1 MEDLQHAVQALQR
14 PAAPQF
20 LPRSGA
26 GKERGS
32 TAVSKAETGAC
43 LPVEVNELQQAPADQ
58 ETMEL
63 SAAAKKAEEAEKEAE
78 EVQRRELMESQ
89 LGRIALAVCAS
100 IRRFVNCKDIFDYY
114 ASEPYA
120 GRVDSGARLHSS
132 WTHHKEA
139 CVYTREAKSTWAA
152 VWADWHPHN
161 ESPDGVK
168 TKGWSDAKCVL
179 VWHAFLQVGAP
190 LLVPL
195 IHHVN
200 AGDDNEDR
208 KRLKEKLKA
217 RKLCHLKRACRF
229 QIFKRGTASEDR
241 CCLNLEP
248 TQWRYLLTESVPFP
262 SCPFSFQ
269 SHKFPSQSS
278 LSSWCDA
285 TFVCWH
291 KFLLTQ
297 LCPLLISCPQPTC
310 PPIREVR
317 SQILVPK

>member
-1 MEDLQHAVQALQR
+1 MQAVGLDHANRMILASVISRFDRAAAAAAAAAAACSRLDVGVRFERLMEDLQHAVQALQR

-132 WTHHKEA
+132 
-139 CVYTREAKSTWAA
+139 
-152 VWADWHPHN
+152 
-161 ESPDGVK
+161 
-168 TKGWSDAKCVL
+168 
-179 VWHAFLQVGAP
+179 
-190 LLVPL
+190 
-195 IHHVN
+195 
-200 AGDDNEDR
+200 
-208 KRLKEKLKA
+208 
-217 RKLCHLKRACRF
+217 
-229 QIFKRGTASEDR
+229 
-241 CCLNLEP
+241 
-248 TQWRYLLTESVPFP
+248 
-262 SCPFSFQ
+262 
-269 SHKFPSQSS
+269 
-278 LSSWCDA
+278 
-285 TFVCWH
+285 
-291 KFLLTQ
+291 
-297 LCPLLISCPQPTC
+297 
-310 PPIREVR
+310 
-317 SQILVPK
+317 